1 MSGATIVVR
10 ANFDRKPA
18 GRGEANKDANTGR
31 RSPGV
36 AHLLALAHQID
47 RKVRDGELR
56 DYAHAA
62 KLLGLTRA
70 RVSQICGLTL
80 LAPAIQ
86 EAILALPD
94 TRPDP
99 VTERQLREI
108 VREPL
113 WERQI
118 AVWMRVYRYC
128 QR

>member
-1 MSGATIVVR
+1 VSDATIVVR

-18 GRGEANKDANTGR
+18 GRGEAKKDSSAGR

-47 RKVRDGELR
+47 RKIHDGELR

-62 KLLGLTRA
+62 KVLGLTRA
-70 RVSQICGLTL
+70 RISQIGSLTL

-94 TRPDP
+94 TQRDP
-99 VTERQLREI
+99 ITERQLREI
-108 VREPL
+108 VTEPL
-113 WERQI
+113 WDKQTRLWRLI
-118 AVWMRVYRYC
+118 RKHR
-128 QR
+128 

>member
-18 GRGEANKDANTGR
+18 GRGEAKSDSAGR
-31 RSPGV
+31 RSLGV
-36 AHLLALAHQID
+36 AHLLALAHHID
-47 RKVRDGELR
+47 RRIRDGELR

-62 KLLGLTRA
+62 AVLGLTRA
-70 RVSQICGLTL
+70 RISQISGLTL

-86 EAILALPD
+86 EAILHLPPT
-94 TRPDP
+94 TRDP

>member
-18 GRGEANKDANTGR
+18 GRGEAKKDSSTGR

-36 AHLLALAHQID
+36 AHLLALAHHID
-47 RKVRDGELR
+47 RRIRDGELR

-62 KLLGLTRA
+62 AVLGLTRA
-70 RVSQICGLTL
+70 RISQISGLTL

-108 VREPL
+108 VAEPL
-113 WERQI
+113 WEKQ
-118 AVWMRVYRYC
+118 MRLWRLVR
-128 QR
+128 RHR